1 MATPKSE
8 SYSPTFLKFVLG
20 FVYFYFGLLKF
31 FPDLSPAEMLASQT
45 VMKLSSG
52 ILDATAA
59 LFVLAIMEC
68 LIGLG
73 FLFDKFR
80 PAVVILYF
88 FHMIGTFTPLFVFP
102 ELMFKIAPFAPTI
115 EGQYVLKNLVFVAA
129 GWTVLFPNLFG
140 TRLHAED
147 KAPEAQENRIEGP
160 VPSPRPDAPID
171 GQMSQIPND
180 VPIDQTDS
188 PSLAPRRAQ
197 E

>member
-1 MATPKSE
+1 MSTSRSE
-8 SYSPTFLKFVLG
+8 SYSPTFLKLVLG

-31 FPDLSPAEMLASQT
+31 FPDLSPAELLASQT

-52 ILDATAA
+52 VLDATSA

-80 PAVVILYF
+80 PAVVVLYF
-88 FHMIGTFTPLFVFP
+88 IHMIGTFTPLFVFP

-129 GWTVLFPNLFG
+129 GWTILFPGIFG
-140 TRLHAED
+140 TRLTDDSNA
-147 KAPEAQENRIEGP
+147 AQIET
-160 VPSPRPDAPID
+160 
-171 GQMSQIPND
+171 SQ
-180 VPIDQTDS
+180 
-188 PSLAPRRAQ
+188 
-197 E
+197 

>member
-31 FPDLSPAEMLASQT
+31 FPDLSPAELLASQT
-45 VMKLSSG
+45 VMKLSLG
-52 ILDATAA
+52 VLDASSA
-59 LFVLAIMEC
+59 LFVLAIIEC

-73 FLFDKFR
+73 FLFDKLR
-80 PAVVILYF
+80 PAVVVLYF

-129 GWTVLFPNLFG
+129 GWTVLFPGIFG
-140 TRLHAED
+140 TRVTTEE
-147 KAPEAQENRIEGP
+147 KTPEVE
-160 VPSPRPDAPID
+160 PS
-171 GQMSQIPND
+171 
-180 VPIDQTDS
+180 
-188 PSLAPRRAQ
+188 
-197 E
+197 